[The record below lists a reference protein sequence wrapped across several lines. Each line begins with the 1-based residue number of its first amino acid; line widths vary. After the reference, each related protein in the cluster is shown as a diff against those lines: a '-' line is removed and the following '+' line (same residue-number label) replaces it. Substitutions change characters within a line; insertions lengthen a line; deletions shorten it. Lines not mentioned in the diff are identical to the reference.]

1 MSNLVRRLTRNSQ
14 GQLVE
19 AGVVEAPAAP
29 AGADGFVGDQPAAA
43 MRPNGSTA
51 PRFRAYR
58 PQVAPPP
65 PSRQFRADP
74 GYAAGGTLA
83 IEGDTIR
90 RAHAIRRAWEDHYS
104 QVTNEVNAW
113 LAGEGLLG
121 ADPQA
126 AYRVYQ
132 RAGQVT
138 ADARAAVVAA
148 KDNVTAAEHQRVDA
162 VNAYLEGTGPLPDG
176 LGVTAAEQKVDAL
189 VAVVE
194 LVVEGASRAR
204 QRWARAL
211 QRADWAAALRQAE
224 QLKGSDAH
232 QAAAWLRVKLNPPP
246 TSSADPIG
254 WAGTSEL

>member
-1 MSNLVRRLTRNSQ
+1 MLTASSATSPP
-14 GQLVE
+14 LSC
-19 AGVVEAPAAP
+19 
-29 AGADGFVGDQPAAA
+29 D
-43 MRPNGSTA
+43 PNGSAA

-58 PQVAPPP
+58 PQVSPPP
-65 PSRQFRADP
+65 PSRLYRADP

-83 IEGDTIR
+83 VEGDTIR
-90 RAHAIRRAWEDHYS
+90 RAHANRRAWEDHYS
-104 QVTNEVNAW
+104 QVTNQVHAW

-121 ADPQA
+121 PDAQA
-126 AYRVYQ
+126 AWRVYQ

-148 KDNVTAAEHQRVDA
+148 REAVTAAEHHRVDA

-176 LGVTAAEQKVDAL
+176 LGVTAAEQKVDA
-189 VAVVE
+189 VEAVVE
-194 LVVEGASRAR
+194 LVVEGASQAH

-224 QLKGSDAH
+224 QLQGPDAE

-254 WAGTSEL
+254 WAGSYPQRLLNQDSWWSKFPPSRRG